1 MADDKGDEGE
11 LQGNSEFLPFQKA
24 DNDDAPFPKDTV
36 EVVALDAEPT
46 VEEAQPTIAETLTAT
61 ARAAYATASSLVDA
75 VANDTPPPPIDLDE
89 TPPPS
94 PVATSSPRKKPAPI
108 MVKELAAAAASVG
121 VTSPEAFRSG
131 GPVANSPP
139 ASPKAW
145 QAPPKADSPEARH
158 RTMWKPRSPS
168 IEKPAAPSPEAFRPG
183 GRVRNS
189 PPPSPVPHAGGL
201 GDVFPPRTQKPYEP
215 DDAYD
220 RPGPVPLSNYA
231 AGPRLGPARLPVAVR
246 QAGRAAAWDAAPAPA
261 PAAPAEPDPEPNP
274 RASREEPFNP
284 RASRESLRASRDR
297 DAELQTL
304 RRRVDAA
311 EREAASL
318 RDQARRDR
326 QVKLDAEAEARTLND
341 ELARAR
347 ALIDQ
352 LRDDAVEA
360 AAARGRDAVAVE
372 ALQGRVAALEA
383 QQRDA
388 DDRVASTAG
397 ALERAGLQRRDA
409 DHARAEADARAARA
423 EAAAAEARAAVDGWR
438 RAHADLRTA
447 HDALGEE
454 VRRNAAEIARLRSE
468 RAAPARESRL
478 RASADLAPPPPP
490 PPVSRPSLAPGSPSK
505 HLAAGPT
512 PLAAFA
518 PAKHAAG
525 YRPPQIGP
533 EPAAPRLAGAPTP
546 FSPRD
551 GAPFATTRDEAHAAR
566 RAPLERKLLELNV
579 QRDLLEAESR
589 KAPPHAR
596 SYAER
601 RRRTLREERRRDL
614 DAAAAR
620 VKAALRDLN

>member
-1 MADDKGDEGE
+1 MMRSRHERKNLTSPTTRTTGRGPCPSRTTPRGRA
-11 LQGNSEFLPFQKA
+11 S
-24 DNDDAPFPKDTV
+24 AP
-36 EVVALDAEPT
+36 
-46 VEEAQPTIAETLTAT
+46 
-61 ARAAYATASSLVDA
+61 RGC
-75 VANDTPPPPIDLDE
+75 
-89 TPPPS
+89 PS
-94 PVATSSPRKKPAPI
+94 PC
-108 MVKELAAAAASVG
+108 
-121 VTSPEAFRSG
+121 
-131 GPVANSPP
+131 
-139 ASPKAW
+139 
-145 QAPPKADSPEARH
+145 AR
-158 RTMWKPRSPS
+158 R
-168 IEKPAAPSPEAFRPG
+168 
-183 GRVRNS
+183 
-189 PPPSPVPHAGGL
+189 
-201 GDVFPPRTQKPYEP
+201 
-215 DDAYD
+215 
-220 RPGPVPLSNYA
+220 
-231 AGPRLGPARLPVAVR
+231 
-246 QAGRAAAWDAAPAPA
+246 AGRPRGDAAPAPA
-261 PAAPAEPDPEPNP
+261 PAAPAEPEPEPNP

-383 QQRDA
+383 RRA
-388 DDRVASTAG
+388 TPTTASPTATAG

-409 DHARAEADARAARA
+409 DHARAEADAPGSSARRARGA

-490 PPVSRPSLAPGSPSK
+490 AVSRPAPPPGSPAPSTSQR
-505 HLAAGPT
+505 LAAGPT

-518 PAKHAAG
+518 PAKARRG
-525 YRPPQIGP
+525 L
-533 EPAAPRLAGAPTP
+533 PAAPGRARARGA
-546 FSPRD
+546 
-551 GAPFATTRDEAHAAR
+551 AAR
-566 RAPLERKLLELNV
+566 RRADALLAP
-579 QRDLLEAESR
+579 
-589 KAPPHAR
+589 
-596 SYAER
+596 R
-601 RRRTLREERRRDL
+601 RR
-614 DAAAAR
+614 
-620 VKAALRDLN
+620 ALRDDARRGPRGAARAP